1 MMASVE
7 VGCEYAAT
15 FMLLTLICVAK
26 ATSLTVLCDGLIS
39 YHTLLADLTK
49 TKVSLIRK
57 YRLYSM
63 PLMFKVA
70 YVGLLTS
77 RY

>member
-1 MMASVE
+1 MASVE
-7 VGCEYAAT
+7 LGCEYAAS
-15 FMLLTLICVAK
+15 FMLLTLIWVENPTA
-26 ATSLTVLCDGLIS
+26 LTVLCKGLIS

-57 YRLYSM
+57 YKLYSM
-63 PLMFKVA
+63 LLMFKIA

-77 RY
+77 KY